1 MWVSGEA
8 VHVEESSIQEISALS
23 AQFFCEPKTAL
34 KITNKHIQT
43 LQQTKPSNK
52 QNPPT
57 NKTLQQLFISCRL
70 KAKVFARAYKALY
83 DLSLSILGPLCPH
96 PCFSHTSQ
104 AYCWGLLWWSS
115 GWNFMIPTQGAHLW
129 FELWSGNWIPHAA
142 TKNLMCSN

>member
-70 KAKVFARAYKALY
+70 KAKVFAIGYRAPSVL
-83 DLSLSILGPLCPH
+83 LSLLLFLSPLQHSPLTHTALATPAKFLGPLH
-96 PCFSHTSQ
+96 LMAFTL
-104 AYCWGLLWWSS
+104 AISS
-115 GWNFMIPTQGAHLW
+115 AWDAPPPGINR
-129 FELWSGNWIPHAA
+129 S
-142 TKNLMCSN
+142 